1 MKLSLDYLIKKP
13 EIKKDKN
20 PLLLLLHGYGS
31 NAEDLFSLT
40 TELPKHYYVISA
52 QAPFVLQPFG
62 YSWYDLYFD
71 ENGAK
76 FSDDKQAIQS
86 RELIVVFI
94 DEILENFP
102 IDKNDITLVGFS
114 QGSILSYAI
123 ALSYPQKIK
132 NVVALSG
139 YLNQNLLQENYK
151 NNDFS
156 KLNFFVSHG
165 TNDPIIPIEA
175 ARKTVDFLNDLK
187 IKNTYL
193 EYQMMHEVSAKNFS
207 DLKKFINQTTL

>member
-13 EIKKDKN
+13 EVNKEKN

-31 NAEDLFSLT
+31 NAEDLLSLT
-40 TELPKHYYVISA
+40 TELPKHYYVIST

-62 YSWYDLYFD
+62 YSWYDIYIN
-71 ENGAK
+71 ENGTK
-76 FSDDKQAIQS
+76 FSDEKQAIQS
-86 RELIVVFI
+86 RDLIVAFI
-94 DEILENFP
+94 DRILENFP

-123 ALSYPQKIK
+123 ALSYPQKIR
-132 NVVALSG
+132 NVAALSG

-151 NNDFS
+151 NNNFS

-165 TNDPIIPIEA
+165 THDQMIPIEA

-193 EYQMMHEVSAKNFS
+193 EYKMMHEVSAKNLS
-207 DLKKFINQTTL
+207 DFKNFINQTAL